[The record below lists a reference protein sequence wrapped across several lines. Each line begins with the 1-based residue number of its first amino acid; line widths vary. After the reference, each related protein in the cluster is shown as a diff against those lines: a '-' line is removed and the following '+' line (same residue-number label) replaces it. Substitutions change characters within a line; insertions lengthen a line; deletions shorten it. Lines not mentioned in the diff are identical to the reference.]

1 MNALSTH
8 GSRAD
13 GVDSDSLADELV
25 GQTTDHTDLSGLGH
39 GVVEQRGGTGIGD
52 LRGGDDDGR
61 SLAHVGDGGSGQEE
75 GSLDVEVDG
84 VVLRRCEVSDD
95 EPFNL
100 IELRRA
106 DSRTAR
112 PKCR

>member
-8 GSRAD
+8 GSGAD

-25 GQTTDHTDLSGLGH
+25 GQSTDHTDLGGLGH
-39 GVVEQRGGTGIGD
+39 GVVEQRGRTGVGD

-61 SLAHVGDGGSGQEE
+61 SLAHVGNGSSGQEE

-84 VVLRRCEVSDD
+84 VVLRGRKVSDD
-95 EPFNL
+95 ELFDL
-100 IELRRA
+100 IALPRA
-106 DSRTAR
+106 DLRTAR